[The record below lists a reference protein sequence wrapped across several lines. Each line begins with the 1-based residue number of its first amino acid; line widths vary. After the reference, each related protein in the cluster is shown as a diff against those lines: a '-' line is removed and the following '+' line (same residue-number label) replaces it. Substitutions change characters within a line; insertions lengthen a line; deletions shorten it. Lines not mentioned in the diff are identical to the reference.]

1 MLNIESDLR
10 NVIIATEFERLLQ
23 LRYEAYTEMKIFPA
37 WKREQK
43 SRWYKMALAWQ
54 KIESSFLFEGQK

>member
-37 WKREQK
+37 
-43 SRWYKMALAWQ
+43 
-54 KIESSFLFEGQK
+54 